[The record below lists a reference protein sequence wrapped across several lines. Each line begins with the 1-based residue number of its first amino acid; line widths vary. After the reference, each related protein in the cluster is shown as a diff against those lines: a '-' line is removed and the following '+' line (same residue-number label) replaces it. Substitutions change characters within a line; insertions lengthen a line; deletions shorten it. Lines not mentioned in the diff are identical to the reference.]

1 MPSRQR
7 SRWGSATSTLPSGTA
22 TKREVGAALKELFAD
37 GTVRRED
44 LFVTTKLWNNNH
56 RPERVKPALQASLH
70 RLGLDAVDL
79 YLVHTPF
86 AFQPGD
92 DQDPRR
98 PAWSCHLRRRGHVGG
113 NLGRDGEPLSTTGLS
128 RAIGLSD
135 IDVDG
140 TREIIDTARIKPA
153 VVEVESHPYHPQW
166 ELHEL
171 CKTDGII
178 LLAFA
183 SLGHALEPRLLDDP
197 LIVSIA
203 QRLGKTPAQVLLA
216 WGIQRGSAVLTGSVT
231 PSRIRENFDV
241 TALPE
246 SAIQEINER
255 LETRNRFNSVVDGG
269 EPGFAEVP
277 VGPMTNSLEVVIAGA
292 GPNGLMLACELGL
305 AGIRPVVLDPMPG
318 PNPQPRANRIV
329 GQAARILDHRGLYS
343 ALTGTAEP
351 PKPAPRSMF
360 AGFPLDL
367 SSDSGFPTVHGPRFN
382 SGGLLRCL
390 PSGPANTT
398 RIFVGVTP

>member
-1 MPSRQR
+1 MTPNESLSQR
-7 SRWGSATSTLPSGTA
+7 RFALNSGSGAIPALGFGTSLSDRTKTHSAVTA
-22 TKREVGAALKELFAD
+22 AIEVGFRHLDAAERYRNEAEVGAALKDLFAD
-37 GTVRRED
+37 RTVRREE

-92 DQDPRR
+92 DQDPRH
-98 PAWSCHLRRRGHVGG
+98 PHGAVIYD
-113 NLGRDGEPLSTTGLS
+113 DGVTLAETWAAMEDLVDEGLS
-128 RAIGLSD
+128 AAIGLSD
-135 IDVDG
+135 IDVAG
-140 TREIIDTARIKPA
+140 TREIVDTARIKPA

-171 CKTDGII
+171 CESHGII

-203 QRLGKTPAQVLLA
+203 RDCEKTPAQVLLA

-246 SAIQEINER
+246 RAIQEITER
-255 LETRNRFNSVVDGG
+255 LTTRVRFNSVVEGG

-277 VGPMTNSLEVVIAGA
+277 
-292 GPNGLMLACELGL
+292 
-305 AGIRPVVLDPMPG
+305 
-318 PNPQPRANRIV
+318 
-329 GQAARILDHRGLYS
+329 
-343 ALTGTAEP
+343 
-351 PKPAPRSMF
+351 
-360 AGFPLDL
+360 
-367 SSDSGFPTVHGPRFN
+367 SDR
-382 SGGLLRCL
+382 
-390 PSGPANTT
+390 
-398 RIFVGVTP
+398 

>member
-1 MPSRQR
+1 MTSNENLTQR
-7 SRWGSATSTLPSGTA
+7 RFTLNNGSGESPALGFGTSLSDNKKTRNAVKTA
-22 TKREVGAALKELFAD
+22 VEVGFRHLDAAERYRNEAEVGAALKELFAN

-56 RPERVKPALQASLH
+56 RPERVRAALQASLN

-86 AFQPGD
+86 AFKPGD
-92 DQDPRR
+92 DQDPRD
-98 PAWSCHLRRRGHVGG
+98 PDGAVVYDDGVTLAETWSAME
-113 NLGRDGEPLSTTGLS
+113 NLVDEGLT

-135 IDVDG
+135 IDAAG
-140 TREIIDTARIKPA
+140 TLKVVETARIKPA

-171 CKTDGII
+171 GKTHGII

-197 LIVSIA
+197 LIVDMA
-203 QRLGKTPAQVLLA
+203 QRYGKTPAQVLLA

-231 PSRIRENFDV
+231 PARIRENFDV

-255 LETRNRFNSVVDGG
+255 LQTRHRFNSVADAGQ
-269 EPGFAEVP
+269 PGFAEVP
-277 VGPMTNSLEVVIAGA
+277 S
-292 GPNGLMLACELGL
+292 
-305 AGIRPVVLDPMPG
+305 
-318 PNPQPRANRIV
+318 
-329 GQAARILDHRGLYS
+329 
-343 ALTGTAEP
+343 
-351 PKPAPRSMF
+351 
-360 AGFPLDL
+360 
-367 SSDSGFPTVHGPRFN
+367 
-382 SGGLLRCL
+382 
-390 PSGPANTT
+390 
-398 RIFVGVTP
+398 